1 MADLI
6 RHPGQDFFQVTPPED
21 CRLEEQIGQR
31 FGAERSEG
39 RVELVEVAVHVRR
52 ALGAQVVDGGA
63 PRLKAR
69 CKDHLADSLLAVIRE
84 VAVTRVDLVQI
95 REELRRSQDGR
106 EVQVGV
112 DLGGHVKVGVITPC
126 LDVLEPLLRELV
138 ALIVQI
144 VQPQMNL
151 AEFGKRRILHQL
163 VYARHC
169 LRCHRNWRAS
179 VSAGEL
185 NVCLQER
192 SAEKQKLA
200 QQLCVA
206 ERCSWKGNLFQGLAA
221 RACPGNIF
229 DRCRCAHVADAA

>member
-6 RHPGQDFFQVTPPED
+6 RHPGQDFFEVTPPED

-126 LDVLEPLLRELV
+126 LDVLEPLLRDRLASEQRDQVYGAVEAHLLV
-138 ALIVQI
+138 RIVEQHR
-144 VQPQMNL
+144 VSG
-151 AEFGKRRILHQL
+151 ARR
-163 VYARHC
+163 RD
-169 LRCHRNWRAS
+169 
-179 VSAGEL
+179 E
-185 NVCLQER
+185 
-192 SAEKQKLA
+192 LA
-200 QQLCVA
+200 Q
-206 ERCSWKGNLFQGLAA
+206 LAQHRRRPLHLDGA
-221 RACPGNIF
+221 
-229 DRCRCAHVADAA
+229 DRRSG